1 MERVITVNA
10 ADNDKDGD
18 LYIWQW
24 LLGLLQQYGSDGMSS
39 DKTDTDASGTTY
51 QIKILVWRRNVDE
64 YVQMIDN
71 EKKLSAD
78 IFPGSGAKPTT
89 RIRSP
94 SNPKSTRLP
103 PSELPMA
110 LFDPNWLEEV
120 DDDYHQVTLNVSKE
134 DFAWI
139 EFRPE
144 QLEEVTRV

>member
-1 MERVITVNA
+1 VITVKA

-39 DKTDTDASGTTY
+39 DETDTDASGTTY
-51 QIKILVWRRNVDE
+51 RIKILVWRRNVDE

-89 RIRSP
+89 
-94 SNPKSTRLP
+94 
-103 PSELPMA
+103 
-110 LFDPNWLEEV
+110 
-120 DDDYHQVTLNVSKE
+120 
-134 DFAWI
+134 
-139 EFRPE
+139 
-144 QLEEVTRV
+144 